1 MVAVRASVLGLS
13 LIAAGALAAQ
23 PLEIPQPEPGALG
36 RVVAPRALPDDC
48 LAGVEIS
55 RVDGEAVT
63 APAEGLLIEP
73 GWHGFNG
80 RAILGAGRCRALGED
95 LVLPPAADLEINVEA
110 GKVYSIAYDR
120 SHRDS
125 RYWQLVVWRVED
137 MPVDAPAGPDAAA
150 ENPDAAD
157 SPQ

>member
-23 PLEIPQPEPGALG
+23 PLEIPEPEPGPLG

-48 LAGVEIS
+48 LAVVEIG
-55 RVDGEAVT
+55 RVDGEAAI

-73 GWHGFNG
+73 GWHSFNG
-80 RAILGAGRCRALGED
+80 RAILDAERCRALGED
-95 LVLPPAADLEINVEA
+95 LVLPPAADLAINVEA

-120 SHRDS
+120 SHRDPQHW
-125 RYWQLVVWRVED
+125 RLVVWKVAD
-137 MPVDAPAGPDAAA
+137 MPVDAPAGPDAAG
-150 ENPDAAD
+150 ETPDAAD
-157 SPQ
+157 LPQ